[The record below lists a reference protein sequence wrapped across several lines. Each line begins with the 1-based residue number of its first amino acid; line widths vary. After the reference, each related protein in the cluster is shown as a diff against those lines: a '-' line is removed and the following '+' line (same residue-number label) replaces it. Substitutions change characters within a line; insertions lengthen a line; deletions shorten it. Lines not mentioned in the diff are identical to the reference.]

1 MAHIYVKLRKLIN
14 LIKEGGT
21 VKTGLDTYTRIGKII
36 SDKEHVIDSLDVLEE
51 IGQTGQTEIP
61 VSTEN
66 GYMWD
71 ENGKK
76 LLFEPFGK
84 PAQEEDIPILKKV
97 SGEIK
102 KKITEITEIKR
113 YTKEKYRK
121 AKNNIKK
128 VIFEIKK
135 SGGKFDSQLVED
147 TVTDI
152 LTVLTENESAFSYM
166 TKEIFSY
173 DDYLYNH
180 SINVCTIGCVVLNK
194 YNKYLINLEKKEN
207 LTEKEKLV
215 AVKPFSPE
223 DIKNISIGYFMHDI
237 GKVLIPENILNKQGQ
252 LTDKEFMIVK
262 THSFQK
268 GPIILEKNSTDN
280 PLIINSVKNHHAEI
294 FQNENR
300 CYPLVKYTD
309 LESYVKICKL
319 ADIYDA
325 MTSKRSYKEALN
337 PRNVVKGMYNQYN
350 GKDDKLQTILH
361 AFVGSIGIYPP
372 GSFVYL
378 RNGQM
383 AYILDSKGPLLIP
396 FTDNPN
402 DVLEPFNISENE
414 DLSLEIDDNRP
425 KIDPEHAYKTLPPYL
440 KELVGI

>member
-1 MAHIYVKLRKLIN
+1 MAHIYVKLKKLIE
-14 LIKEGGT
+14 LVKEGGT

-36 SDKEHVIDSLDVLEE
+36 SDKEHVIDSLDVLEQV
-51 IGQTGQTEIP
+51 GQTGQTEIP

-71 ENGKK
+71 ENGRK

-84 PAQEEDIPILKKV
+84 PANEEDIPILKKV

-102 KKITEITEIKR
+102 QKIKEITDIKR

-128 VIFEIKK
+128 VILDIKET
-135 SGGKFDSQLVED
+135 GGSFDSQLVED

-152 LTVLTENESAFSYM
+152 LTVITENESAFSYM

-194 YNKYLINLEKKEN
+194 YNKYLINLKQKEN
-207 LTEKEKLV
+207 LTPIEKSIT
-215 AVKPFSPE
+215 AIPFSQE
-223 DIKNISIGYFMHDI
+223 QINSISVGYFMHDI
-237 GKVLIPENILNKQGQ
+237 GKVLIPDNILNKQGK
-252 LTDKEFMIVK
+252 LTDKEFLIVK

-268 GPIILEKNSTDN
+268 GPIVLAKNSIEN
-280 PLIINSVKNHHAEI
+280 PLVVNSVKNHHAEI
-294 FQNENR
+294 FENESR
-300 CYPLVKYTD
+300 CYPLIKYSD
-309 LESYVKICKL
+309 MESYVKICKL

-325 MTSKRSYKEALN
+325 MTSKRSYKEAFN
-337 PRNVVKGMYNQYN
+337 PRNVVKGMYNEYN

-372 GSFVYL
+372 GSFVFL
-378 RNGQM
+378 NNGQM
-383 AYILDSKGPLLIP
+383 AYVLDTNGPLIIP

-402 DVLEPFNISENE
+402 KIPDPFNVSENK
-414 DLSLEIDDNRP
+414 DPNLMIDDNRP
-425 KIDPEHAYKTLPPYL
+425 KIDPENAYKALPPYL